1 MGTEGRLRQVARQK
15 WERPIMIR
23 AKPAARKTAPSPLV
37 VRPGRFPFGETTP
50 AHWIADKPELA
61 QMINGASLVMP
72 FLEPF
77 LISSIQ
83 AARGHIADA
92 ALDADAAG
100 FCGQELQH
108 LRTHRRFNATL
119 TAKGYER
126 IAGLEARMRAD
137 YAQLQTRPLAE
148 RLAYTAGFEAM
159 TMGVTKWVV
168 SQRGML
174 FAKADPAMASFILWH
189 MVEETEHKCVA
200 FDVYQATTPCHAL
213 RAWGVLAGS
222 LHVIR
227 LTREGYAILLEH
239 DGLWRRPLSR
249 LKVWGH
255 ALRFLWHTIP
265 FLFRAMLPGHDPRNE
280 TDPDW
285 VREWIAGYDALIA
298 RSGEPAVMPMIDPA
312 APGIPTPFAALQAA

>member
-1 MGTEGRLRQVARQK
+1 MG
-15 WERPIMIR
+15 
-23 AKPAARKTAPSPLV
+23 KTTAMPPLV
-37 VRPGRFPFGETTP
+37 VRPGRFAFGEDTP
-50 AHWIADKPELA
+50 AQWIADKPELA

-77 LISSIQ
+77 LIASIQ
-83 AARGHIADA
+83 AARGQITDP

-119 TAKGYER
+119 TARGYVR
-126 IAGLEARMRAD
+126 IADLEARMRAD
-137 YAQLQTRPLAE
+137 YAQLQTRPLAQ

-159 TMGVTKWVV
+159 TMGVTKWIV
-168 SQRGML
+168 SQRQML
-174 FAKADPAMASFILWH
+174 FARADPAMASFILWH

-200 FDVYQATTPCHAL
+200 FDVYQAVTPGFAR

-227 LTREGYAILLEH
+227 LTHAGYRILLEH
-239 DGLWRRPLSR
+239 DGLWHRPKSR

-255 ALRFLWHTIP
+255 ALRFMLHTLP
-265 FLFRAMLPGHDPRNE
+265 FLLRAMLPGHDPRHE
-280 TDPDW
+280 ADLPW
-285 VREWIAGYDALIA
+285 VREWIAGYDALVA
-298 RSGEPAVMPMIDPA
+298 RSGEPPAMPVIDPA
-312 APGIPTPFAALQAA
+312 APGMPPPFAAQLAA

>member
-1 MGTEGRLRQVARQK
+1 MMRESD
-15 WERPIMIR
+15 
-23 AKPAARKTAPSPLV
+23 PAMQKTAPAQLV
-37 VRPGRFPFGETTP
+37 VRPGRFAFGEATP
-50 AHWIADKPELA
+50 AHWITDKPELA

-77 LISSIQ
+77 LIASIQ
-83 AARGHIADA
+83 AARGQITDP
-92 ALDADAAG
+92 ALNADAAG

-119 TAKGYER
+119 TAKGYTR
-126 IAGLEARMRAD
+126 IADLEARMRAD
-137 YAQLQTRPLAE
+137 YAKLQKRPLAE

-159 TMGVTKWVV
+159 TMGLTKWVV
-168 SQRGML
+168 EQRAML

-200 FDVYQATTPCHAL
+200 FDVYQAVTPGYAR

-227 LTREGYAILLEH
+227 LTRAGYQILLEH
-239 DGLWRRPLSR
+239 DGLWRRPESR

-255 ALRFLWHTIP
+255 ALRFLWHTMP
-265 FLFRAMLPGHDPRNE
+265 FLIRAALPGHDPRHE
-280 TDPDW
+280 QDVAW
-285 VREWIAGYDALIA
+285 VREWITGYDALVA
-298 RSGEPAVMPMIDPA
+298 RSGEPQVMPMIDPS
-312 APGIPTPFAALQAA
+312 APGIPTPFGALQAA

>member
-1 MGTEGRLRQVARQK
+1 MG
-15 WERPIMIR
+15 
-23 AKPAARKTAPSPLV
+23 KTTAMPPLV
-37 VRPGRFPFGETTP
+37 VRPGRFAFGEDTP
-50 AHWIADKPELA
+50 AQWIADKPELA

-77 LISSIQ
+77 LIASIQ
-83 AARGHIADA
+83 AARGQITDP

-119 TAKGYER
+119 TARGYVR
-126 IAGLEARMRAD
+126 IADLEARMRAD
-137 YAQLQTRPLAE
+137 YAQLQTRPLAQ

-168 SQRGML
+168 SQRQML
-174 FAKADPAMASFILWH
+174 FARADPAMASFILWH

-200 FDVYQATTPCHAL
+200 FDVYQAVAPGFAR

-227 LTREGYAILLEH
+227 LTRAGYQILLEH
-239 DGLWRRPLSR
+239 DGLWRHPASR

-255 ALRFLWHTIP
+255 ALRFMWHTLP
-265 FLFRAMLPGHDPRNE
+265 FLARAMLPGHDPRHE
-280 TDPDW
+280 TDLPW
-285 VREWIAGYDALIA
+285 VREWIAGYDALVA
-298 RSGEPAVMPMIDPA
+298 RTGEPVAMPVIDPA
-312 APGIPTPFAALQAA
+312 APGMPPPFAARLAA